1 VVISREM
8 SYSVAEIRELSARIG
23 RSRSCLRRWAS
34 EGCDLRSHASVQ
46 SWLERNKLR
55 ETNVT
60 KSRRR
65 RGGGVGQEA
74 SSRGTH
80 ACHKAIEPLGN
91 GETLGPIGRRG
102 AAAAL
107 ERLEMQEERAHARLE
122 AALARGDSTAI
133 DMAQRFWLQCSE
145 TLRRLDLCVETVRRE
160 SEAQVSVRE
169 ARNAVLYASEWMRI
183 AIAQF
188 LSAEV
193 TSLVAIKD
201 PGEFKAYFFS
211 RFKGVLDLTIKGA
224 DRTCSP
230 LPSWAKES
238 LELAWN
244 VRVDP

>member
-1 VVISREM
+1 
-8 SYSVAEIRELSARIG
+8 
-23 RSRSCLRRWAS
+23 
-34 EGCDLRSHASVQ
+34 
-46 SWLERNKLR
+46 
-55 ETNVT
+55 
-60 KSRRR
+60 
-65 RGGGVGQEA
+65 VGQEA

-169 ARNAVLYASEWMRI
+169 ARNAVLYAGEWMRI

-238 LELAWN
+238 LGKESGRIPCRRCLLQCRRVAQGDKRTIGPHK
-244 VRVDP
+244 VRTQDFTLVKRLSFAARARLF